1 MNIFIG
7 NLSHEV
13 NESDLENAFAQFGK
27 VKTAKVVRDI
37 FTQQSKGFGFVEMLN
52 NTEAMTAIEKLNTEK
67 IKGKAII
74 VNKARPERNRKGRRR

>member
-1 MNIFIG
+1 MNIFVG

-13 NESDLENAFAQFGK
+13 NDTDLESAFEQFGK
-27 VKTAKVVRDI
+27 VRTAKVVRDI

-52 NTEAMTAIEKLNTEK
+52 NSEAMTAIEKLNTEK
-67 IKGKAII
+67 LKGKAII